1 MFIETSLKRTHPH
14 MKRRALIVD
23 GDPELRRSLTKQLA
37 RIDFDV
43 LSTNHYEGA
52 VQYLTTHDFHVV
64 CVDVQLPNRSGYE
77 LCEYM
82 RGALGLGNLP
92 ILMMSEYRTPEDLA
106 YAESAGA
113 NAFLCKPFS
122 MRELTHCVESLL
134 TGTRWTAPPI
144 HELQPLVARRRLT
157 GIVSRIRSP

>member
-1 MFIETSLKRTHPH
+1 MFIEISLKRPRPH
-14 MKRRALIVD
+14 VKRCALIVD
-23 GDPELRRSLTKQLA
+23 GDPDLRKSLAKQLE

-43 LSTNHYEGA
+43 LSTNHYEGG
-52 VQYLTTHDFHVV
+52 VQCLATHDFHFV

-77 LCEYM
+77 LCEHM
-82 RGALGLGNLP
+82 RTALGLGTLP
-92 ILMMSEYRTPEDLA
+92 ILMMSEYGTPEDLA

-122 MRELTHCVESLL
+122 MREFTDCVESLL
-134 TGTRWTAPPI
+134 TATRWTAPSI

-157 GIVSRIRSP
+157 GIASRIRSP